1 MSSKDNVFSLSIPL
15 LHFYFGTR
23 VADVLMGEFS
33 VHKSETRYRLHY
45 FATLYT
51 LILLHVL

>member
-1 MSSKDNVFSLSIPL
+1 MFSLSIPL

-51 LILLHVL
+51 LILLRVL